1 MEGIMNEFFSKKT
14 VIVFLVAV
22 LLALILAILSVV
34 SGGKISPI
42 GSLVNIITKP
52 IQSGISNVTEYFS
65 DRADRA
71 LRYDEMEKENEKLR
85 EELSVVK
92 QALRKREA
100 QARENEQLR
109 AALAMRERDSSFVFE
124 AAEIVA
130 KNADNWTRSFTINKG
145 SSAGIAPDNCVIT
158 ADGMVGY
165 VSEVG
170 ATWATVT
177 AITDTTMEASAI
189 ASRTRDVASAEG
201 DFELMSRGLFRLS
214 YLPRNTE
221 LLAGDIIETSG
232 VGGLFPKGIVLG
244 TVEEVKNESHGISKY
259 ATVKPAV
266 DLDRVNHV
274 LVIKSFEIKE

>member
-1 MEGIMNEFFSKKT
+1 MNEFFSKKT
-14 VIVFLVAV
+14 VVIILIAV
-22 LLALILAILSVV
+22 LISLVLAILSAV
-34 SGGKISPI
+34 SGGRISPV
-42 GSLVNIITKP
+42 GSLINIISQP
-52 IQSGISNVTEYFS
+52 IQSASNSVTEYFS

-71 LRYDEMEKENEKLR
+71 LRYEELEEENERLR

-92 QALRKREA
+92 RAL
-100 QARENEQLR
+100 RENEAMTKENVELR
-109 AALAMRERDSSFVFE
+109 AALGMRERDSSFVFE

-145 SSAGIAPDNCVIT
+145 SAAGIAPDNCVIT
-158 ADGMVGY
+158 SDGMVGY

-201 DFELMSRGLFRLS
+201 DFELMSEGLFRLS
-214 YLPRNTE
+214 YLARNTQI
-221 LLAGDIIETSG
+221 LAGDVIETSG

-244 TVEEVKNESHGISKY
+244 SVVEVKNESHGISKY